1 MITLQELL
9 TSPCDNKEH
18 LEHLEDLLIKLNR
31 LRTAYGKPLRITSG
45 YRSMA
50 DHLRIYAQKGITDQ
64 SKIPMK
70 SKHLYG
76 LAADIV
82 PIDESIEHLHD
93 WVLANEPLMADIG
106 LWFESF
112 DYSKT
117 WLHCQSVPPKSG
129 KRVFIP

>member
-18 LEHLEDLLIKLNR
+18 LENLNELLVKLNR
-31 LRTAYGKPLRITSG
+31 LRQAYGKPLKITSG

-70 SKHLYG
+70 SKHLFG
-76 LAADIV
+76 FAADMV
-82 PIDESIEHLHD
+82 PIEDPIEHLHD
-93 WVLANEPLMADIG
+93 WILDNIVLMADIG
-106 LWFESF
+106 LWFERF
-112 DYSKT
+112 DSSPT
-117 WLHCQSVPPKSG
+117 WLHAQSVPPASG
-129 KRVFIP
+129 NRLFKP